1 MASRIT
7 FNVDIKGFSERLNKR
22 FAVLAN
28 PQYLLRPVAFDLI
41 ALMTQRIHDRGQA
54 SDDLA
59 IGTYSKGYMTVRTG
73 NYKNA
78 QKTKS
83 GKIKDAGVDK
93 NGKTRPVYNRSADT
107 KVIISLTRQLEND
120 WSVVDNGNS
129 YGIGFKNKH
138 NFDKSQWVE
147 VTYKKKIFS
156 LSPSEKEYA
165 QKRFQELLSDALK

>member
-59 IGTYSKGYMTVRTG
+59 IGTYSKGYMSTRE
-73 NYKNA
+73 KN
-78 QKTKS
+78 KR
-83 GKIKDAGVDK
+83 G
-93 NGKTRPVYNRSADT
+93 ADT

-147 VTYKKKIFS
+147 ATYKKKIFS